1 MGKKQVILIDTN
13 ILIEIYKNN
22 NVIIDVVKR
31 IGQANI
37 SISDITC
44 AEMYFGARNKNE
56 LQIIAKDLK
65 KLEVLHIQIEVSK
78 KAVELVEKYALSHKL
93 TIPDALIAAT
103 AIYYNLPLYT
113 LNLKDFVF
121 IDGIQLYK

>member
-1 MGKKQVILIDTN
+1 
-13 ILIEIYKNN
+13 
-22 NVIIDVVKR
+22 
-31 IGQANI
+31 
-37 SISDITC
+37 
-44 AEMYFGARNKNE
+44 MYFGARNKNE